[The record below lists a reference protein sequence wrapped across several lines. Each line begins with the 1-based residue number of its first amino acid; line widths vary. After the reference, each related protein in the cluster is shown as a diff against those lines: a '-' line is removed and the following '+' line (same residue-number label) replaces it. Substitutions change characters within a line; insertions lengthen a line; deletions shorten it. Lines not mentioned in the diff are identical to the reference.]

1 MRRLLL
7 LRHANAAAIAGG
19 GDHGRPLA
27 LRGRQ
32 NAPRLGAWLAERGD
46 LPDLALVSDARRAR
60 ETFELVAACFSETV
74 SVRLEP
80 RIYDALPGALLKLAQ
95 GAPASV
101 RTLLLVG
108 HNPGMAEL
116 ALSLT
121 GHGDRYAFS
130 RMRAKFPPAGLAIL
144 DFDAD
149 AWTDSASG
157 AGRLDCFITP
167 AQLGGQDD

>member
-7 LRHANAAAIAGG
+7 LRHAKAAALAGG
-19 GDHGRPLA
+19 GDHARPLA
-27 LRGRQ
+27 LRGRGD
-32 NAPRLGAWLAERGD
+32 APRLGAWLAGRGD
-46 LPDLALVSDARRAR
+46 APDLALVSDARRAR
-60 ETFELVAACFSETV
+60 ETFDLLAAGFHEPIEARS
-74 SVRLEP
+74 EP
-80 RIYDALPGALLKLAQ
+80 RIYDAAPGALLKLAQ
-95 GAPASV
+95 GAPASA

-116 ALSLT
+116 AICLT

-149 AWTDSASG
+149 AWADIAIG
-157 AGRLDCFITP
+157 AGRLDCFVTP
-167 AQLGGQDD
+167 AQLGGEDD